1 MGTSPRA
8 GQPSLSP
15 ARQAK
20 AHWARHLLSLC
31 TGQPA
36 GQATVTKNKPRVLK
50 VENGF
55 IECPVSGPGW

>member
-15 ARQAK
+15 VKQAK
-20 AHWARHLLSLC
+20 AHWARHLLSLYWAASRPSHC
-31 TGQPA
+31 HQ
-36 GQATVTKNKPRVLK
+36 NKPQVLK

-55 IECPVSGPGW
+55 IEFPVSGPGW